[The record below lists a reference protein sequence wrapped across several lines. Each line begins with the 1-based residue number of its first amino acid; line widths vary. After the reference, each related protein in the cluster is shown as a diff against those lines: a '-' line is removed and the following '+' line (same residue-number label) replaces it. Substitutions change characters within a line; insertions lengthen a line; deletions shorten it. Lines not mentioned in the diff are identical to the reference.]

1 MNILSIG
8 NSFSTDA
15 QRYLH
20 RIAKADGIEINT
32 FNLFIGGCSLSTHYS
47 NILSG
52 EKAYELEINGES
64 TGLNASL
71 EETLLSRDWDIITLQ
86 QVSNEAPYY
95 DTYQPY
101 LDSIIEFVRK
111 CVPKAKIVMHQT
123 WAYEEGSYRLNTELG
138 YTHHQEMFRDIE
150 KAYSKAAEA
159 INADF
164 IIPSGA
170 LFQKLIQNGIQKVH
184 RDTDT
189 DAERDDQ
196 HAKDNEHT
204 ELRLEK
210 RLFTSLFRRGALRKC
225 LVDIVFV
232 IYHEYFLLTST
243 TMPTPITIAAGRVAR
258 STV

>member
-32 FNLFIGGCSLSTHYS
+32 FNLFIGGCSLSHHYR
-47 NILSG
+47 NMLSG
-52 EKAYELEINGES
+52 ERAYDLEMNGES
-64 TGLNASL
+64 TGFRVSL
-71 EETLLSRDWDIITLQ
+71 EEALLNRDWDIITIQ

-123 WAYEEGSYRLNTELG
+123 WAYEEGSYRLNTELS

-184 RDTDT
+184 RDTFHAGFGLGRYALGLLWYSEITGRSVKNNTFRELDEAAT
-189 DAERDDQ
+189 DEQ
-196 HAKDNEHT
+196 LEIAKKCVD
-204 ELRLEK
+204 ELILK
-210 RLFTSLFRRGALRKC
+210 
-225 LVDIVFV
+225 
-232 IYHEYFLLTST
+232 
-243 TMPTPITIAAGRVAR
+243 
-258 STV
+258 